1 MGREGELCNEYNLLC
16 PGKSIAH
23 FSRGIEGLPQWI
35 RSQWMR
41 MFVEK
46 KRCKGSR
53 IGSPF
58 IEVEEEQKEEEGVP
72 SDLRTALKG
81 KGSESLLCPGK
92 SIAH

>member
-1 MGREGELCNEYNLLC
+1 MGREGELCGEYNLLC
-16 PGKSIAH
+16 PGKSIAQ
-23 FSRGIEGLPQWI
+23 FSRGIEGLPKWIRSQWMRMFEGLPKWI

-58 IEVEEEQKEEEGVP
+58 IEGGAEVGGRSTQR
-72 SDLRTALKG
+72 SQDR
-81 KGSESLLCPGK
+81 SQR
-92 SIAH
+92 